1 MIEVEKNM
9 CCGCSACVQV
19 CPKHC
24 ISFIEDEEGF
34 LYPTIEKENC
44 VECGLCKKVCPF
56 QVTAPV
62 RNHIP
67 EAYGMK
73 AFDNQIVEN
82 SSSGGVFSLLAGKF
96 IEAGGV
102 VYGAAMTDDVRGAQH
117 IRVSSVEEL
126 SLLRGSKYL
135 QSEMKDCYRQIKEDL
150 NRGKK
155 VLFSGVPCQI
165 NGLNLYLNRS
175 FENLFCVE
183 VICHGVP
190 SPLLWKKYI
199 EKLESDFKAKV
210 SSVNFRKK
218 KHSWNK
224 FGLLVKGENIS
235 QYKSLDQDSYLQMF
249 LKNYCL
255 RPSCYACNA
264 KNIESMADI
273 TIADFWGVQNVVPE
287 MDDDM
292 GTSLVLIQSCKGKEL
307 FEKIKGLAMYK
318 LVDFDRSIQSNPAY
332 YKSALK
338 PEKREVFFEDLNTY
352 GYNCVARKYGH
363 LTPKEKIIRLLSK
376 TPVLKM
382 YRKIV
387 RGEGRS

>member
-9 CCGCSACVQV
+9 CCGCSACVQI
-19 CPKHC
+19 CPKQC

-34 LYPTIEKENC
+34 LYPKIEKNLC
-44 VECGLCKKVCPF
+44 VQCGLCKKVCPF
-56 QVTAPV
+56 QVAAPV

-73 AFDNQIVEN
+73 ALDNQIVEN

-96 IEAGGV
+96 IETGGV
-102 VYGAAMTDDVRGAQH
+102 VYGAAMTDDMRGARH
-117 IRVSSVEEL
+117 IRISTAEEL

-165 NGLNLYLNRS
+165 DGLKLYLNNS
-175 FENLFCVE
+175 YENLICVE

-190 SPLLWKKYI
+190 SPLLWKKYV
-199 EKLESDFKAKV
+199 ENLETRFGAKI

-235 QYKSLDQDSYLQMF
+235 QFKSLDQDSYLQLF

-255 RPSCYACNA
+255 RPSCYTCNA
-264 KNIESMADI
+264 KYIESMADI

-287 MDDDM
+287 MDDDK

-307 FEKIKGLAMYK
+307 FERVKGLAIYK
-318 LVDFDRSIQSNPAY
+318 LVDFDKSIQSNPAY

-338 PEKREVFFEDLNTY
+338 PKERDVFFEELNTY

-363 LTPKEKIIRLLSK
+363 LTPKEKLIKFLSK
-376 TPVLKM
+376 TPILKI
-382 YRKIV
+382 YRNYV
-387 RGEGRS
+387 RGG